1 MSEPIIIHKGRTN
14 VITASLGFNVA
25 NDVLTSEIR
34 SQRTPSSLLIATWTI
49 TYVIDGLDGEIVLTL
64 DNSALNNITVNR
76 GFMDIKRVTNGEP
89 ISVFD
94 TPLEVIFKDVVT
106 I

>member
-25 NDVLTSEIR
+25 NDILTSEIR
-34 SQRTPSSLLIATWTI
+34 SQRTPASMLIATWTI
-49 TYVIDGLDGEIVLTL
+49 TNLVDGLDGEIVLTL
-64 DNSALNNITVNR
+64 DDAALNDISVNR

-94 TPLEVIFKDVVT
+94 APLEVIFKEVVT
-106 I
+106 A